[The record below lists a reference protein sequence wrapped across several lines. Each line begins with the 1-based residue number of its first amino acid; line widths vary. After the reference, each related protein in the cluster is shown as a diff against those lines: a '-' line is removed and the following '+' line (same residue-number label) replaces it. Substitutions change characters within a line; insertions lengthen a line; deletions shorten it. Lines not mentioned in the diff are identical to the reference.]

1 MVLKVRRDT
10 VLIVDDKKINRLLA
24 RAYLEM
30 LGWKVDDC
38 DGGLSALSYLRGGT
52 PEYALLD
59 IKMQDVDGLALV
71 QKIREA
77 YPLGTVKIVAYTAYT
92 QSEVVELINISDFDS
107 ILFKPAS
114 LADML
119 GIFGTKDQEIFSWVN
134 DLG

>member
-10 VLIVDDKKINRLLA
+10 ILIVDDKKINRLLA

-114 LADML
+114 LSDML
-119 GIFGTKDQEIFSWVN
+119 GIFGTKDQEIFSWVK